1 MNRSSKQKV
10 TKYNAVI
17 HHRKT
22 RCKFEEDLT
31 SYRGIGVRKN
41 RRVERARRNLYNAL
55 AEIMVAKTLPQ
66 TLGALKMIYNDAL
79 EETRDL
85 THYQLQNYRYGQ
97 EHHS

>member
-22 RCKFEEDLT
+22 RCKFEENFT
-31 SYRGIGVRKN
+31 SYRFIGVPKN
-41 RRVERARRNLYNAL
+41 RRVERVRRNLCNAL
-55 AEIMVAKTLPQ
+55 TKIAYQKLKPNTVEGLKALRAQSEAEV
-66 TLGALKMIYNDAL
+66 
-79 EETRDL
+79 ETL